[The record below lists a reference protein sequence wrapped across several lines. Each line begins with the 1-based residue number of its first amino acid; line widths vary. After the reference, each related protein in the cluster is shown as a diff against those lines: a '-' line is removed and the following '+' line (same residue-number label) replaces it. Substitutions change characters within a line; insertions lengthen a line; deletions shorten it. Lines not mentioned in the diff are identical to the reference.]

1 MAAAA
6 AVVAVAYAAAAV
18 AVMEA
23 VQGTAAV
30 VRWGAYAPAVD
41 SAAAA
46 AAGGACVCCPAL
58 ALGWQQLGGD
68 ALGAVRTIQV
78 KQGCCRC
85 CGVGLCTAA
94 NTRVLSC
101 TPAANTL
108 AHCPPT
114 SGRAGSCCP

>member
-6 AVVAVAYAAAAV
+6 AAVMAVAYAAAAAV

-46 AAGGACVCCPAL
+46 GSACVCCPAL
-58 ALGWQQLGGD
+58 AFGWQELGGD
-68 ALGAVRTIQV
+68 ALGAV
-78 KQGCCRC
+78 
-85 CGVGLCTAA
+85 
-94 NTRVLSC
+94 
-101 TPAANTL
+101 
-108 AHCPPT
+108 
-114 SGRAGSCCP
+114 